1 MNVESIKELFEQQ
14 KGYSKYNN
22 MHLESLT
29 KEEAVLYA
37 DINENSLNPSEIV
50 HGGLIFG
57 LADNA
62 MGTLAYSTGRKVVTV
77 NSSINYL
84 RPCRGKRITCV
95 ATPVKVGLTIGVYEA
110 KIYDEEQELAATV
123 SGTYFFLDH
132 DIPKK

>member
-57 LADNA
+57 LADSA
-62 MGTLAYSTGRKVVTV
+62 MGTLASTTGRKVVTV
-77 NSSINYL
+77 DSNISYL
-84 RPCRGKRITCV
+84 RPCTGKKLVCI
-95 ATPVKVGLTIGVYEA
+95 AEPVKVGMTLGVYKA
-110 KIYDEEQELAATV
+110 SIYN
-123 SGTYFFLDH
+123 
-132 DIPKK
+132 DIGSQISHRDIMMVMI